1 MFSKK
6 EIIFLKVTLYT
17 IIAITFLYMVLG
29 VIAAAGL
36 MFLHIG

>member
-17 IIAITFLYMVLG
+17 IIAITFLYMVFG
-29 VIAAAGL
+29 VIASLGL
-36 MFLHIG
+36 IFTRMV